1 MIEFIQFCPWTFR
14 PEWVKFDDK
23 VIATPV
29 LRRSLSAVWALVS
42 ILTHFADIVKDVTL
56 CISLLLVS
64 GGPSAIKEF
73 PTKFSTAVVLS
84 WIGTIIVPIF
94 LSGAHL
100 ALTRPFLVF
109 DSARL
114 RAIRGG
120 RVLAALGCLVLSPLN
135 KVVLQTRLEIKKQ
148 EAIDS
153 ARVLGDNTLD
163 LFKKCDVI
171 EAKLL
176 EYLQHEMGRR

>member
-56 CISLLLVS
+56 CISLLLIS